1 MRKMLWILLIPPLL
15 SGCFPVVATGVG
27 AGALMAADRRTSGA
41 YIDDEAI
48 ELKAS
53 NRISSEFKDT
63 VHVNVTSYNRS
74 VLLTG
79 EVPSEAAKARVE
91 QISRSV
97 ENVRAISDEL
107 GIMGNSSLGSRSSD
121 VLITT
126 KIKSQFLDS
135 KTVPVN
141 VVKVVTERGVAYLLG
156 IVSHKEADDAAQIA
170 STTGGVL
177 KVVELF
183 EYTD

>member
-1 MRKMLWILLIPPLL
+1 MRKPYWIFLLPPLL

-27 AGALMAADRRTSGA
+27 AGAMMASDRRTSGA

-48 ELKAS
+48 ELKAG
-53 NRISSEFKDT
+53 NRISAEFKDK
-63 VHVNVTSYNRS
+63 VHVNVTSFNRS

-79 EVPSEAAKARVE
+79 EVPSKAARERVE
-91 QISRSV
+91 QIARSI
-97 ENVRAISDEL
+97 ENVRAISGEL
-107 GIMGNSSLGSRSSD
+107 AIMENSSLASRSDD

-126 KIKSQFLDS
+126 KIKGQFLSS

-141 VVKVVTERGVAYLLG
+141 DVKVVTERGVVYLLG
-156 IVSHKEADDAAQIA
+156 IVPRKEGDAAAQMA
-170 STTGGVL
+170 STTGGVQ
-177 KVVELF
+177 KVVKLF

>member
-1 MRKMLWILLIPPLL
+1 MRKMLWILLLPPLL

-48 ELKAS
+48 ELKAA
-53 NRISSEFKDT
+53 NRISAEFKDSA
-63 VHVNVTSYNRS
+63 HVNVTSYNRS

-79 EVPSEAAKARVE
+79 EVPSESAKARVE
-91 QISRSV
+91 QIARSV

-107 GIMGNSSLGSRSSD
+107 AIQPNSSLGSRSND

-126 KIKSQFLDS
+126 KIKAQFLNS
-135 KTVPVN
+135 KDVPAN
-141 VVKVVTERGVAYLLG
+141 VVKVVTERGVVYLLG
-156 IVSHKEADDAAQIA
+156 IVSHKEGDAAARLA
-170 STTGGVL
+170 STTGGVK
-177 KVVELF
+177 KVIELF

>member
-1 MRKMLWILLIPPLL
+1 MRKLYWIFLLPPLL

-53 NRISSEFKDT
+53 NRISEEFKDT

-79 EVPSEAAKARVE
+79 EVPSEAAKTRVE
-91 QISRSV
+91 QIARSV
-97 ENVRAISDEL
+97 ENVRSITDEL
-107 GIMGNSSLGSRSSD
+107 GIMPNSSFGSRSND
-121 VLITT
+121 ILITT
-126 KIKSQFLDS
+126 KIKGQFLGS
-135 KTVPVN
+135 KTVPAN
-141 VVKVVTERGVAYLLG
+141 VVKVVT
-156 IVSHKEADDAAQIA
+156 
-170 STTGGVL
+170 
-177 KVVELF
+177 
-183 EYTD
+183 

>member
-1 MRKMLWILLIPPLL
+1 MRKLFLIFLIPPLL

-27 AGALMAADRRTSGA
+27 AGTLMAADRRTSGA

-53 NRISSEFKDT
+53 HRISDEFKDK

-79 EVPSEAAKARVE
+79 EVPSEAEKERVE
-91 QISRSV
+91 QIARSV
-97 ENVRAISDEL
+97 ENVRSISDEL
-107 GIMGNSSLGSRSSD
+107 AIMQPSSLESRSED
-121 VLITT
+121 ALITT
-126 KIKSQFLDS
+126 KIKGQFLS
-135 KTVPVN
+135 SNTVPAN
-141 VVKVVTERGVAYLLG
+141 VVKVVTERGAVYLMG
-156 IVSHKEADDAAQIA
+156 IVSHKEGDAAAQMA
-170 STTGGVL
+170 STTNGVQ
-177 KVVELF
+177 KVVKLF

>member
-1 MRKMLWILLIPPLL
+1 MRKLFWIFLIPPLL

-53 NRISSEFKDT
+53 NRISAEFKDQ

-79 EVPSEAAKARVE
+79 EVPSAAAKNRVE
-91 QISRSV
+91 QITRGV
-97 ENVRAISDEL
+97 ENVRSISDEL
-107 GIMGNSSLGSRSSD
+107 AIMGNSSFESRSND

-126 KIKSQFLDS
+126 KIKAQFLNS
-135 KTVPVN
+135 NTVPAN
-141 VVKVVTERGVAYLLG
+141 VVKVVTERGVVYLLG
-156 IVSHKEADDAAQIA
+156 IVSHKEGDAAAQMA
-170 STTGGVL
+170 STTSGVSQ
-177 KVVELF
+177 VVKLF